1 MHILRELFLSTKPWS
16 KCSVFTEPPWTSPH
30 PVLTQTSEGGFMSPF
45 TAGETE
51 AQKSQV
57 MH

>member
-1 MHILRELFLSTKPWS
+1 
-16 KCSVFTEPPWTSPH
+16 
-30 PVLTQTSEGGFMSPF
+30 MSPF

-57 MH
+57 MHREPQVSPGTSHNPNSGGLA